1 MMLASNS
8 KPIMPTNRG
17 WIMHKR
23 DKIILWPI
31 YFDAAKTRGQ
41 GRRVP
46 KTLAV
51 PSPRIDELKE
61 AVERLGLKYEMLPEA
76 SYPKTPWLKTGVL
89 LVDGREK
96 KNSLVKKVAKQLLK
110 LRENFSSK

>member
-1 MMLASNS
+1 MQKKN
-8 KPIMPTNRG
+8 
-17 WIMHKR
+17 
-23 DKIILWPI
+23 KIVLWPT
-31 YFDAAKTRGQ
+31 YFDAAKSRGQ

-51 PSPRIDELKE
+51 PSPRIDDLKE
-61 AVERLGLKYEMLPEA
+61 VIERLGLKYEILPEA

-89 LVDGREK
+89 LVDRIEK

-110 LRENFSSK
+110 LREKVSSK